1 MLFMFK
7 KPENLIGLDIGSHA
21 VKLVQIS
28 AKNSTVKLLN
38 FGVAPLPKDAFSE
51 GRIKRPDLVASSIQQ
66 LAGHLKIK
74 EKGVAASV
82 SGFEVM
88 IKKIDLPMMTEEE
101 LDNRMQDELGQY
113 IPYNIDDVGVD
124 YQVLGVAKDRPNFM
138 EVMLVAAKKESISD
152 YVSLIRMSGFEPMIV
167 DVDYFALSNA
177 FESTYGFGEESIALI
192 DIGASKAIM
201 SIIDRGVPVFTRGIS
216 IGGAQITEKIGEH
229 FRVSLEE
236 AERMKLGEV
245 ISETQIKEVEE
256 IFVSSVR
263 TWVNE
268 CKRAIDFFYSN
279 YSDTQIGKVYLSGG
293 SSRMAGLDKV
303 LEEHVEIPVE
313 IFNPLS
319 KIEHDPKLFDPAY
332 VDFVGPQ
339 VAISL
344 GLSLRKTKEK

>member
-1 MLFMFK
+1 MFK
-7 KPENLIGLDIGSHA
+7 KPENLVGLDIGSHA
-21 VKLVQIS
+21 VKLVQI
-28 AKNSTVKLLN
+28 NSTNATVKLVN
-38 FGVAPLPKDAFSE
+38 FGVSPIPKGAFSE
-51 GRIKRPDLVASSIQQ
+51 GRISKPDLVAAAIQQ
-66 LAGHLKIK
+66 LAGHLKIR

-82 SGFEVM
+82 PGFEVM

-101 LDNRMQDELGQY
+101 LDARMQDELGQY
-113 IPYNIDDVGVD
+113 IPYNIDEVGVD
-124 YQVLGVAKDRPNFM
+124 YQVLGVSKDRPNFM

-152 YVSLIRMSGFEPMIV
+152 YVNLIRMSGFEPMVI

-177 FESTYGFGEESIALI
+177 FETTYGFGDETLALI

-201 SIIDRGVPVFTRGIS
+201 SIIDRGVTAFTRNIS
-216 IGGAQITEKIGEH
+216 IGGGQITDKIMEH
-229 FRVSLEE
+229 FRVSPEE
-236 AERMKLGEV
+236 AERIKLGEV
-245 ISETQIKEVEE
+245 VSETQIKEVEE

-268 CKRAIDFFYSN
+268 CKRAIDFFYTN
-279 YSDTQIGKVYLSGG
+279 YSDAQIRKIYVSGG

-319 KIEHDPKLFDPAY
+319 KIERDPKLFDPAY